1 MPEGLYKK
9 RRNVMQDSTN
19 IHSKVQDLCDC
30 FATTDP
36 LKGMSEIGRV
46 PEEDEAA
53 LKWIALAV
61 LHGINSNAEKISLTT
76 TRDGKVKVIAEYRQ
90 SELPAPSQAVGKKI
104 VEAIRAMTHIEK
116 NKEKTT
122 LAFGLRN
129 SSMDLKIKSRHEG
142 GDDRVTITF
151 P

>member
-1 MPEGLYKK
+1 MK
-9 RRNVMQDSTN
+9 DSAN
-19 IHSKVQDLCDC
+19 IHQKVQELCDC

-36 LKGMSEIGRV
+36 LKEMSEIGLA
-46 PEEDEAA
+46 PESDDAA

-76 TRDGKVKVIAEYRQ
+76 GKDGKVKVSAEYRKA
-90 SELPAPSQAVGKKI
+90 ELPAPGPAVGKKV
-104 VEAIRAMTHIEK
+104 VEAMRAMTHMEK
-116 NKEKTT
+116 DKEKMT
-122 LAFGLRN
+122 LAFGVRN

-142 GDDRVTITF
+142 GDDRITITF

>member
-1 MPEGLYKK
+1 MK
-9 RRNVMQDSTN
+9 DSAN
-19 IHSKVQDLCDC
+19 IHLKVQELCDC

-36 LKGMSEIGRV
+36 LKGMSDISRA

-61 LHGINSNAEKISLTT
+61 LHGINNNAEKISLTT
-76 TRDGKVKVIAEYRQ
+76 TRTGNVQVTAEYRKGD
-90 SELPAPSQAVGKKI
+90 LPSPGPAVGKKI

-116 NKEKTT
+116 DKEKMT
-122 LAFGLRN
+122 LAFGIRN
-129 SSMDLKIKSRHEG
+129 NSMDLKIKSRHEG
-142 GDDRVTITF
+142 GDDRITITF

>member
-1 MPEGLYKK
+1 MK
-9 RRNVMQDSTN
+9 DSAN
-19 IHSKVQDLCDC
+19 IHLKVQELCDC

-36 LKGMSEIGRV
+36 LKGMSDVGRS

-53 LKWIALAV
+53 LKWIAYAV

-76 TRDGKVKVIAEYRQ
+76 TKEGKVQVTAEYRNGT
-90 SELPAPSQAVGKKI
+90 LPSPGFNVGKKI

-116 NKEKTT
+116 DKEKTT
-122 LAFGLRN
+122 LAFGIRN
-129 SSMDLKIKSRHEG
+129 NSMDLKIKSRHEG
-142 GDDRVTITF
+142 GDDRITISF

>member
-1 MPEGLYKK
+1 MK
-9 RRNVMQDSTN
+9 DSAN
-19 IHSKVQDLCDC
+19 IHLKVQELCDC

-36 LKGMSEIGRV
+36 LKGMSDIGRT

-61 LHGINSNAEKISLTT
+61 LHGINSNAEKISLTS
-76 TRDGKVKVIAEYRQ
+76 TRDGKVKVTAEYRQ
-90 SELPAPSQAVGKKI
+90 GELPAPDSAVARKV

-116 NKEKTT
+116 DKEKTV
-122 LAFGLRN
+122 LAFGIGN
-129 SSMDLKIKSRHEG
+129 NSMDLKIKSRHEG
-142 GDDRVTITF
+142 GDDRITIGF